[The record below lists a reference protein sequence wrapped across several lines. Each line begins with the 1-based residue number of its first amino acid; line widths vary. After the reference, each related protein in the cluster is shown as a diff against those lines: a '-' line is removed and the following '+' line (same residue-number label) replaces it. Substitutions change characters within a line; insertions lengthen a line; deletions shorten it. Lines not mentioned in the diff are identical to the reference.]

1 MSSRQNLT
9 SEQTSSIHPRTSLR
23 GHRAGLGIL
32 LSAAL
37 CWAACA
43 DDGSVAASAGDVA
56 ILAQETAS
64 FPRTDEAVNV
74 ERAGPYKFERY
85 TQGLANRAYN
95 SAVVYYPTDAKPPFA
110 AVAFSPGFTATKES
124 YQDFLGPLY
133 ASHGIVLLLTTPT
146 STGDFPQQRA
156 DDLKAALEV
165 LKAEN
170 TRAGSPL
177 QGKIATDR
185 LGVTG
190 HSMGGGGTLWAAN
203 SLGTQIKAALPLQ
216 PWQPGQSFNRIAV
229 PTLFIA
235 AQNDTIAGNASNS
248 YTHYRSIPASVPKY
262 FVEFAGA
269 SHFLTSNNR
278 GSNYPGQSKYM
289 VAFLKAYL
297 EDDQRYLEVLNAPKP
312 SELSRYEKSL

>member
-1 MSSRQNLT
+1 MIDRRNLTVQRDAASSRAR
-9 SEQTSSIHPRTSLR
+9 RTAR
-23 GHRAGLGIL
+23 QAGLGLL
-32 LSAAL
+32 LSAATML
-37 CWAACA
+37 SAACA
-43 DDGSVAASAGDVA
+43 DDASVEAASQGVEV
-56 ILAQETAS
+56 LAQATAT
-64 FPRTDEAVNV
+64 FPRADEAVNV
-74 ERAGPYKFERY
+74 ERAGPYKFASY

-95 SAVVYYPTDAKPPFA
+95 SAIAFYPTDATPPFA
-110 AVAFSPGFTATKES
+110 AVAFSPGFTATKEQ
-124 YQDFLGPLY
+124 YQEFLGPLY

-146 STGDFPQQRA
+146 STGDLPQQRS

-170 TRAGSPL
+170 ARAGSPL

-203 SLGTQIKAALPLQ
+203 SLGNQIKVAIPLQ
-216 PWQPGQSFNRIAV
+216 PWQPGQRFDKITAA
-229 PTLFIA
+229 TLFIS
-235 AQNDTIAGNASNS
+235 AQNDTIAGNAQNS
-248 YTHYRSIPASVPKY
+248 SVHYASIPSSVPKY

-297 EDDQRYLEVLNAPKP
+297 EDDTRYLEVLNASKP
-312 SELSRYEKSL
+312 SEISRLEKSK